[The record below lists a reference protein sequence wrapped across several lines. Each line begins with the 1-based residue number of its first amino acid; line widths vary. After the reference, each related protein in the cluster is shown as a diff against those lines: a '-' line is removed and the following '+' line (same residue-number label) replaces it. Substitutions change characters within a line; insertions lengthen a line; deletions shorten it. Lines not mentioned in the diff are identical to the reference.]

1 MTQVSAELQ
10 KTIQKLGI
18 DGIKRHMFICTGDKC
33 CDAAEGLKSWDFLK
47 ARCREQD
54 AIQAGIYR
62 TKVGCLRVCR
72 EGPIAVVYPEG
83 VWYKDVTPDVCAR
96 IVDEHLIGGKIV
108 EDFKFAEHALHPSDQ
123 PSIHIGETP

>member
-1 MTQVSAELQ
+1 MTRVSPELQ

-18 DGIKRHMFICTGDKC
+18 DGIKRHMFICIGDKC
-33 CDAAEGLKSWDFLK
+33 CSAEEGMKTWDFLK
-47 ARCREQD
+47 SRCREQD
-54 AIQAGIYR
+54 ATQAGVYR

-83 VWYKDVTPDVCAR
+83 AWYKDVTPDVCAR

-108 EDFKFAEHALHPSDQ
+108 EDYKFAERPLHPSDQ
-123 PSIHIGETP
+123 ESIHIGETP